1 MVMRSNREASTCL
14 RVINGIRELTKSGF
28 LDQRAEERDMS
39 LGEKQSEVLEISVV
53 VPMYNEEEVIDEL
66 CARLKK
72 VLDGTGKTYEII
84 FVDDGSTD
92 HTFKA
97 LKENQK
103 RGTEIR
109 LIKLRGNFG
118 QTAALAAG
126 FDTAMGEMVIAMDGD
141 LQHLPED
148 IPKFIVELE
157 NGYDIV
163 SGWRADRKDPFLSR
177 RLPSRIAN
185 WLMSRM
191 SGIELHDFGTTF
203 KAYKRDIVKEIR
215 LHGELHRFI
224 PVLASRLRARI
235 KEIPIENVRQ
245 EHRKSHYNIT
255 RTLEVLFDLIR
266 LNFLNKFMEKPLQ
279 LFGTMGFLA
288 DLVGGIILLYL
299 IYLKYVHGLGLLQHR
314 APLFIFSL
322 TLIVVGILFIILGL
336 LGEMMVKFFYES
348 TNVKVYSID
357 STYGTRSSEQVK

>member
-1 MVMRSNREASTCL
+1 MEGLTVRERSRSNESEKRLNMLEEGSA
-14 RVINGIRELTKSGF
+14 VAGIEL
-28 LDQRAEERDMS
+28 
-39 LGEKQSEVLEISVV
+39 SVV
-53 VPMYNEEEVIDEL
+53 IPMYNEASAAQKL
-66 CARLKK
+66 YLRLKR
-72 VLDGTGKTYEII
+72 VLEDTHKKYEIL
-84 FVDDGSTD
+84 FVEDGSTD
-92 HTFKA
+92 ETFRK
-97 LKENQK
+97 LKNIQEK
-103 RGTEIR
+103 DPYVC

-126 FDTAMGEMVIAMDGD
+126 FDNAKGEMIIAMDGD

-163 SGWRADRKDPFLSR
+163 SGWRADRKDAFLSR

-191 SGIELHDFGTTF
+191 SGIQLHDFGTTF

-215 LHGELHRFI
+215 LHGDLHRFI

-255 RTLEVLFDLIR
+255 RTFVVLFDLIR

-288 DLVGGIILLYL
+288 DLIGGIILLYL

-348 TNVKVYSID
+348 TNAKVYSID